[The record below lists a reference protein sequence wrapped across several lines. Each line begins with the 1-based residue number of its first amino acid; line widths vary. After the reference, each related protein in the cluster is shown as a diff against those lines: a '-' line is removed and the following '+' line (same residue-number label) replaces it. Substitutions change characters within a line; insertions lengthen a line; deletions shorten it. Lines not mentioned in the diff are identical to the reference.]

1 MKKIMFNDRYRL
13 TQAVIEGRKTMTR
26 RIELSP
32 NIGYIARHWNPIF
45 NPQHCYFEDD
55 RGMCQLINA
64 DTGKLLIPKY
74 KVGDVVAVAQSYK
87 SIADTHPDVDTF
99 MAEIANAHG
108 CDIENAQFLAGWK
121 NKMFVKAKLMPHR
134 IRITGVRCERLQD
147 ISYGDCLREGV
158 QYIEEN
164 EKYYLERTDREEG
177 FYFDSPREAFAS
189 LIDKVSGKGTWENN
203 PWIIVYEFY
212 LVK

>member
-1 MKKIMFNDRYRL
+1 MFNDRYRL

-158 QYIEEN
+158 QYIEES
-164 EKYYLERTDREEG
+164 KSIISSGQTGRKAFTSIPPAKP
-177 FYFDSPREAFAS
+177 SPRLSIRFPA
-189 LIDKVSGKGTWENN
+189 KGRGR
-203 PWIIVYEFY
+203 II
-212 LVK
+212 LG